1 MYAEAYVVVCAGKSQ
16 TPHGAS
22 VVRFGLQLSRMVVIV
37 WSRQERCKRAYRGW
51 APWLCVCRRT
61 GETIVRRDRN
71 EQTRKRGRR
80 TARARARSVLSSS
93 IPPPTKKSSIR

>member
-37 WSRQERCKRAYRGW
+37 WSRQERAYRGW
-51 APWLCVCRRT
+51 APWLCVWRRT

-71 EQTRKRGRR
+71 EQTRKRGPT
-80 TARARARSVLSSS
+80 TARARARSVLSS
-93 IPPPTKKSSIR
+93 